1 MSAAPFDLA
10 ETDRLLSTTRAVRK
24 RLDLNRPVEREVILE
39 CLRLAVQAPTQSNSQ
54 TWRWMV
60 VTDPDKKAI
69 VAGAYRQVGL
79 AYLEQAA
86 GAEKDPQ
93 TQRVYDSAVSLAKLL
108 EQVPAM
114 VIPCVKKDYD
124 PAHGNAVAA
133 SVYGSVIPA
142 TWSFQLALRARGLQW
157 QVDAH
162 GGRPVTSLGW
172 VLGERL
178 QRGPAPR
185 VAVVALGSNARP
197 GWDAVSG
204 YRAMIAQLPATT
216 TVVFVSVYRNPAYY
230 TSRVARKRPD
240 WNPRY
245 SLAYT
250 RAMHQVAAARPHTC
264 VAPWRPWA
272 KAHRKNLTGGVHPH
286 RQGRRAW
293 ARIVARTVASCR

>member
-1 MSAAPFDLA
+1 MKLR
-10 ETDRLLSTTRAVRK
+10 RLLVR
-24 RLDLNRPVEREVILE
+24 L
-39 CLRLAVQAPTQSNSQ
+39 
-54 TWRWMV
+54 
-60 VTDPDKKAI
+60 
-69 VAGAYRQVGL
+69 
-79 AYLEQAA
+79 
-86 GAEKDPQ
+86 
-93 TQRVYDSAVSLAKLL
+93 
-108 EQVPAM
+108 
-114 VIPCVKKDYD
+114 
-124 PAHGNAVAA
+124 AA
-133 SVYGSVIPA
+133 SVVALVLLGAAVPGAVSATGRRAQAPAGHGTTSGSDTSVFVAGDSI
-142 TWSFQLALRARGLQW
+142 TRMGTRALRARGLQW

>member
-1 MSAAPFDLA
+1 VSAAPFDLA

-142 TWSFQLALRARGLQW
+142 TWSFQLALRARGLGSVFTTLHLFQ
-157 QVDAH
+157 D
-162 GGRPVTSLGW
+162 G
-172 VLGERL
+172 
-178 QRGPAPR
+178 
-185 VAVVALGSNARP
+185 VVAEALGIPEDVLQVAL
-197 GWDAVSG
+197 
-204 YRAMIAQLPATT
+204 LP
-216 TVVFVSVYRNPAYY
+216 V
-230 TSRVARKRPD
+230 
-240 WNPRY
+240 
-245 SLAYT
+245 AYT
-250 RAMHQVAAARPHTC
+250 VGTDFKPAVRPPVEEITY
-264 VAPWRPWA
+264 WNQWG
-272 KAHRKNLTGGVHPH
+272 K
-286 RQGRRAW
+286 
-293 ARIVARTVASCR
+293 SE